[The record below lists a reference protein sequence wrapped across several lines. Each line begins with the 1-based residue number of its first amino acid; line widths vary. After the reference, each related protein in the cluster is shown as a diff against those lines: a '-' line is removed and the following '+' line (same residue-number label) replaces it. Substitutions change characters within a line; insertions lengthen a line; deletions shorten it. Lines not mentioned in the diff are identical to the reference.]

1 MDHSILTLRKY
12 RAALL
17 VTFAL
22 FSVGLH
28 AQLTV
33 TLTGSMH
40 NGSGVPCFGMKDG
53 TVQSSVSGGTPP
65 YTYSW
70 SNGAET
76 ATISGVAAGYYKL
89 KVEDAA

>member
-1 MDHSILTLRKY
+1 
-12 RAALL
+12 
-17 VTFAL
+17 
-22 FSVGLH
+22 
-28 AQLTV
+28 
-33 TLTGSMH
+33 MH

-89 KVEDAA
+89 KVEDAAQASGEAEITLTEPEPLDWVPMR